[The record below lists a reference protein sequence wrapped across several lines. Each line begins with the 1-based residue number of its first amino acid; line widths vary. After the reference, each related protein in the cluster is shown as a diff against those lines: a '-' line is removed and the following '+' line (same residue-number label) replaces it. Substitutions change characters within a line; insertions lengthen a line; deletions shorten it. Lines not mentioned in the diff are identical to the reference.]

1 MATRDVIAFDRK
13 ARETRTVLSDTTLG
27 GKLKRNCHN
36 AESAYRCRVP
46 DASARDGG
54 PAGARVAV
62 GERVPRCGRALRMG
76 LTHAQAVRGTRALR
90 VHQPEL
96 CGRVSPRFPSL
107 VSALTRRNE
116 TRGSGALTL
125 SSLPPR
131 LASRRDCVRLRRFPS
146 TTTSRVS
153 SVTFGALAADAPG
166 ESSRRGPG
174 RADGGG
180 AALEDGRD
188 DDAAFRERAGERRRT
203 PSLRVALAGRAA
215 ADDDDLV
222 TCAHAVME
230 NGGGHDRENDVA
242 PGASPAPT
250 GDARLEASLKS
261 LRPSSRAVARHPWTR
276 RPSTAAR
283 QTARH
288 GEWLR
293 DAQVVSAVRVEAPRW
308 RLEDARG
315 NRVVMHDARSFGET
329 SDAARKNDWSLVVA
343 HDRFDAAGGGA
354 MHASGDGGGGGGSVS
369 GRILANLLDAN
380 LGLHVLGVRTRERI
394 LAPGTRLTAVG
405 EAVLE
410 RAPGDPS
417 SSNSKSSAAP
427 KSDDDALQVD
437 RESSYRVRFRKPSR
451 DFTSHTSHTRGAI
464 DAFTVTN
471 KSFDAFAGG
480 FGRAGNALRVL
491 SAACFVMGFGLSL
504 SRVVRA
510 RVVAGREKKFRQR
523 LAEAQAARAENGGP
537 TRL

>member
-1 MATRDVIAFDRK
+1 M
-13 ARETRTVLSDTTLG
+13 
-27 GKLKRNCHN
+27 
-36 AESAYRCRVP
+36 
-46 DASARDGG
+46 
-54 PAGARVAV
+54 
-62 GERVPRCGRALRMG
+62 
-76 LTHAQAVRGTRALR
+76 
-90 VHQPEL
+90 
-96 CGRVSPRFPSL
+96 
-107 VSALTRRNE
+107 
-116 TRGSGALTL
+116 
-125 SSLPPR
+125 
-131 LASRRDCVRLRRFPS
+131 RLREIPQYDDFARLE
-146 TTTSRVS
+146 RDLR
-153 SVTFGALAADAPG
+153 ALAAASGPG

-174 RADGGG
+174 RADGG

-188 DDAAFRERAGERRRT
+188 DAAFRERAVNRRT
-203 PSLRVALAGRAA
+203 PSLRVALVGRAA

-230 NGGGHDRENDVA
+230 NGGGHDRESDVA
-242 PGASPAPT
+242 PGSSPAPST
-250 GDARLEASLKS
+250 GDARLEASFEKKPLIS
-261 LRPSSRAVARHPWTR
+261 GTHLAPVRAIFVDATTEHHL
-276 RPSTAAR
+276 AR

-354 MHASGDGGGGGGSVS
+354 MHASGDGGGSGGGGSVS

-380 LGLHVLGVRTRERI
+380 LGLHVLGTRTRERI

-410 RAPGDPS
+410 RAPRPS
-417 SSNSKSSAAP
+417 ISSGS
-427 KSDDDALQVD
+427 KSDDDAFD
-437 RESSYRVRFRKPSR
+437 SSNASYRVRFRKPSR
-451 DFTSHTSHTRGAI
+451 DFTSDSSRTRRRDDAM

-471 KSFDAFAGG
+471 KSFDAFANG

-491 SAACFVMGFGLSL
+491 SAACFVLGFGLSL

-523 LAEAQAARAENGGP
+523 LAAAQAARAENGEPDASAYAAPGETCVVCLYSRATACYKECGHLVCCEVCAARMQRCP
-537 TRL
+537 LCRKKSAWMKVYRAGG

>member
-1 MATRDVIAFDRK
+1 M
-13 ARETRTVLSDTTLG
+13 
-27 GKLKRNCHN
+27 
-36 AESAYRCRVP
+36 
-46 DASARDGG
+46 
-54 PAGARVAV
+54 
-62 GERVPRCGRALRMG
+62 
-76 LTHAQAVRGTRALR
+76 
-90 VHQPEL
+90 
-96 CGRVSPRFPSL
+96 
-107 VSALTRRNE
+107 
-116 TRGSGALTL
+116 
-125 SSLPPR
+125 
-131 LASRRDCVRLRRFPS
+131 RLRKIPQYDDFARLE
-146 TTTSRVS
+146 RDLR
-153 SVTFGALAADAPG
+153 ALAADAPG

-188 DDAAFRERAGERRRT
+188 DDAAFRECAGERRRT
-203 PSLRVALAGRAA
+203 PSLRVALVGRAA

-250 GDARLEASLKS
+250 GDARLEASLKKK
-261 LRPSSRAVARHPWTR
+261 PSPSHLAPVRAIFVDATTEHHL
-276 RPSTAAR
+276 AR

-417 SSNSKSSAAP
+417 ISNSKSSSAP

-523 LAEAQAARAENGGP
+523 LAEAQAARAENGEPDASVAAPGETCVVCLYSRATACYKECGHLVCCEVCAARMQRCP
-537 TRL
+537 LCRKRSAWMKVYRAGG

>member
-1 MATRDVIAFDRK
+1 M
-13 ARETRTVLSDTTLG
+13 
-27 GKLKRNCHN
+27 
-36 AESAYRCRVP
+36 
-46 DASARDGG
+46 
-54 PAGARVAV
+54 
-62 GERVPRCGRALRMG
+62 
-76 LTHAQAVRGTRALR
+76 
-90 VHQPEL
+90 
-96 CGRVSPRFPSL
+96 
-107 VSALTRRNE
+107 
-116 TRGSGALTL
+116 
-125 SSLPPR
+125 
-131 LASRRDCVRLRRFPS
+131 RLREIPQYDDFARLE
-146 TTTSRVS
+146 RDLR
-153 SVTFGALAADAPG
+153 ALAAASGPG

-174 RADGGG
+174 RADGG

-188 DDAAFRERAGERRRT
+188 DAAFRERAVNRRT
-203 PSLRVALAGRAA
+203 PSLRVALVGRAA

-242 PGASPAPT
+242 PGSSPAPST
-250 GDARLEASLKS
+250 GDARLEASLKKKP
-261 LRPSSRAVARHPWTR
+261 LAGTHLAPVRAIFVDATTEHHL
-276 RPSTAAR
+276 AR

-293 DAQVVSAVRVEAPRW
+293 DAQVVSAARVEAPRW

-329 SDAARKNDWSLVVA
+329 SDAARKNEFLLSLVVA

-354 MHASGDGGGGGGSVS
+354 MHASGDGGNGGGSVS

-380 LGLHVLGVRTRERI
+380 LGLHVLGTRTRERI

-410 RAPGDPS
+410 PAPRPS
-417 SSNSKSSAAP
+417 ISGSKSNDRHAF
-427 KSDDDALQVD
+427 DASNAVS
-437 RESSYRVRFRKPSR
+437 EYRVRFRKPSR
-451 DFTSHTSHTRGAI
+451 DFTHSSRTRRDAI
-464 DAFTVTN
+464 DAFVVTN
-471 KSFDAFAGG
+471 KSFDAFANG

-491 SAACFVMGFGLSL
+491 SAACFVLGFGLSL

-523 LAEAQAARAENGGP
+523 LAAAQAARAENGEPDASVAAPGETCVVCLYSRATACYKECGHLVCCEVCAARMQRCP
-537 TRL
+537 LCRKKSAWMKVYRAGG

>member
-1 MATRDVIAFDRK
+1 M
-13 ARETRTVLSDTTLG
+13 
-27 GKLKRNCHN
+27 
-36 AESAYRCRVP
+36 
-46 DASARDGG
+46 
-54 PAGARVAV
+54 
-62 GERVPRCGRALRMG
+62 
-76 LTHAQAVRGTRALR
+76 
-90 VHQPEL
+90 
-96 CGRVSPRFPSL
+96 
-107 VSALTRRNE
+107 
-116 TRGSGALTL
+116 
-125 SSLPPR
+125 
-131 LASRRDCVRLRRFPS
+131 RLREIPQYDDFARLE
-146 TTTSRVS
+146 RDLR
-153 SVTFGALAADAPG
+153 ALAAASGPG

-174 RADGGG
+174 RADGG

-188 DDAAFRERAGERRRT
+188 DAAFRERAVNRRT
-203 PSLRVALAGRAA
+203 PSLRVALVGRAA

-242 PGASPAPT
+242 PGSSPAPST
-250 GDARLEASLKS
+250 GDARLEASLKKKP
-261 LRPSSRAVARHPWTR
+261 LAGTHLAPVRAIFVDATTEHHL
-276 RPSTAAR
+276 AR

-293 DAQVVSAVRVEAPRW
+293 DAQVVSAARVEAPRW

-329 SDAARKNDWSLVVA
+329 SDAARKNEFLLSLVVA

-354 MHASGDGGGGGGSVS
+354 MHASGDGGNGGGSVS

-380 LGLHVLGVRTRERI
+380 LGLHVLGTRTRERI

-410 RAPGDPS
+410 PAPRPS
-417 SSNSKSSAAP
+417 ISGS
-427 KSDDDALQVD
+427 KSDDRHAFDASNAVS
-437 RESSYRVRFRKPSR
+437 EYRVRFRKPSR
-451 DFTSHTSHTRGAI
+451 DFTHSSRTRRDAI
-464 DAFTVTN
+464 DAFVVTN
-471 KSFDAFAGG
+471 KSFDAFANG

-491 SAACFVMGFGLSL
+491 SAACFVLGFGLSL

-523 LAEAQAARAENGGP
+523 LAAAQAARAENGEPDASVAAPGETCVVCLYSRATACYKECGHLVCCEVCAARMQRCP
-537 TRL
+537 LCRKRSAWMKVYRAGG

>member
-1 MATRDVIAFDRK
+1 M
-13 ARETRTVLSDTTLG
+13 
-27 GKLKRNCHN
+27 
-36 AESAYRCRVP
+36 
-46 DASARDGG
+46 
-54 PAGARVAV
+54 
-62 GERVPRCGRALRMG
+62 
-76 LTHAQAVRGTRALR
+76 
-90 VHQPEL
+90 
-96 CGRVSPRFPSL
+96 
-107 VSALTRRNE
+107 
-116 TRGSGALTL
+116 
-125 SSLPPR
+125 
-131 LASRRDCVRLRRFPS
+131 RLRKIPQYDDFARLE
-146 TTTSRVS
+146 RDLR
-153 SVTFGALAADAPG
+153 ALAADAPG
-166 ESSRRGPG
+166 ESSWRT
-174 RADGGG
+174 DGG

-188 DDAAFRERAGERRRT
+188 DAAFLRKRAGERRRT
-203 PSLRVALAGRAA
+203 PSLRVALVGRAA

-250 GDARLEASLKS
+250 GDARLEASLKKK
-261 LRPSSRAVARHPWTR
+261 PSPSHLAPVRAIFVDATTEHHL
-276 RPSTAAR
+276 AR

-417 SSNSKSSAAP
+417 ISNSKSSSAP

-523 LAEAQAARAENGGP
+523 LAEAQAARAENGEPDASVAAPGETCVVCLYSRATACYKECGHLVCCEVCAARMQRCP
-537 TRL
+537 LCRKRSAWMKVYRAGG

>member
-1 MATRDVIAFDRK
+1 M
-13 ARETRTVLSDTTLG
+13 
-27 GKLKRNCHN
+27 
-36 AESAYRCRVP
+36 
-46 DASARDGG
+46 
-54 PAGARVAV
+54 
-62 GERVPRCGRALRMG
+62 
-76 LTHAQAVRGTRALR
+76 
-90 VHQPEL
+90 
-96 CGRVSPRFPSL
+96 
-107 VSALTRRNE
+107 
-116 TRGSGALTL
+116 
-125 SSLPPR
+125 
-131 LASRRDCVRLRRFPS
+131 RLREIPQYDDFARLE
-146 TTTSRVS
+146 RDLR
-153 SVTFGALAADAPG
+153 ALAAASGPG

-174 RADGGG
+174 RADGG
-180 AALEDGRD
+180 AALEDGLN
-188 DDAAFRERAGERRRT
+188 DDAAFRELREAVNRRT
-203 PSLRVALAGRAA
+203 PSLRVALVGRAA

-242 PGASPAPT
+242 RSGSSPTAASTPR
-250 GDARLEASLKS
+250 DARLEASLKKKKH
-261 LRPSSRAVARHPWTR
+261 LAPVRAIFVDATTEHHL
-276 RPSTAAR
+276 AR

-293 DAQVVSAVRVEAPRW
+293 DAQVVSAARVEAPRW

-354 MHASGDGGGGGGSVS
+354 MHASGDGGGSGGGSVS

-380 LGLHVLGVRTRERI
+380 LGLHVLGTRTRERI

-410 RAPGDPS
+410 RVDSPRRESTSGS
-417 SSNSKSSAAP
+417 
-427 KSDDDALQVD
+427 KSDDDDVFDAFD
-437 RESSYRVRFRKPSR
+437 SASYRVRFRKPSR
-451 DFTSHTSHTRGAI
+451 DFTHRSSHSTRRNAI

-471 KSFDAFAGG
+471 KSFDAFANG

-491 SAACFVMGFGLSL
+491 SAACFVLGFGLSL

-523 LAEAQAARAENGGP
+523 LAAAQAARAENGEPDASVAAPGETCVVCLYSRATACYKECGHLVCCEVCAARMQRCP
-537 TRL
+537 LCRKKSAWMKVYRAGG

>member
-1 MATRDVIAFDRK
+1 M
-13 ARETRTVLSDTTLG
+13 
-27 GKLKRNCHN
+27 
-36 AESAYRCRVP
+36 
-46 DASARDGG
+46 
-54 PAGARVAV
+54 
-62 GERVPRCGRALRMG
+62 
-76 LTHAQAVRGTRALR
+76 
-90 VHQPEL
+90 
-96 CGRVSPRFPSL
+96 
-107 VSALTRRNE
+107 
-116 TRGSGALTL
+116 
-125 SSLPPR
+125 
-131 LASRRDCVRLRRFPS
+131 RLREIPQYDDFARLE
-146 TTTSRVS
+146 RDLR
-153 SVTFGALAADAPG
+153 ALAAASGPG

-174 RADGGG
+174 RADGG

-188 DDAAFRERAGERRRT
+188 DAAFRERAVNRRT
-203 PSLRVALAGRAA
+203 PSLRVALVGRAA

-230 NGGGHDRENDVA
+230 NGGGHDRESDVA
-242 PGASPAPT
+242 PGSSPAPST
-250 GDARLEASLKS
+250 GDARLEASFEKKPLIS
-261 LRPSSRAVARHPWTR
+261 GTRLAPVRAIFVDATTEHHL
-276 RPSTAAR
+276 AR

-293 DAQVVSAVRVEAPRW
+293 DAQVVSAARVEAPRW

-354 MHASGDGGGGGGSVS
+354 MHASGDGGGSGGGSVS

-417 SSNSKSSAAP
+417 ISNSKSSSAP

-523 LAEAQAARAENGGP
+523 LAEAQAARAENGEPDASVAAPGETCVVCLYSRATACYKECGHLVCCEVCAARMQRCP
-537 TRL
+537 LCRKKSAWMKVYRAGG

>member
-1 MATRDVIAFDRK
+1 M
-13 ARETRTVLSDTTLG
+13 
-27 GKLKRNCHN
+27 
-36 AESAYRCRVP
+36 
-46 DASARDGG
+46 
-54 PAGARVAV
+54 
-62 GERVPRCGRALRMG
+62 
-76 LTHAQAVRGTRALR
+76 
-90 VHQPEL
+90 
-96 CGRVSPRFPSL
+96 
-107 VSALTRRNE
+107 
-116 TRGSGALTL
+116 
-125 SSLPPR
+125 
-131 LASRRDCVRLRRFPS
+131 RLREIPQYDDFARLE
-146 TTTSRVS
+146 RDLR
-153 SVTFGALAADAPG
+153 ALAAASGPG

-174 RADGGG
+174 RADGG

-188 DDAAFRERAGERRRT
+188 DAAFRERAVNRRT
-203 PSLRVALAGRAA
+203 PSLRVALVGRSA

-242 PGASPAPT
+242 PGSSPAPST
-250 GDARLEASLKS
+250 GDARLEASLKKKP
-261 LRPSSRAVARHPWTR
+261 LAGTHLAPVRAIFVDATTEHHL
-276 RPSTAAR
+276 AR

-293 DAQVVSAVRVEAPRW
+293 DAQVVSAARVEAPRW

-329 SDAARKNDWSLVVA
+329 SDAARKNEFLLSLVVA

-354 MHASGDGGGGGGSVS
+354 MHASGDGGNGGGSVS

-380 LGLHVLGVRTRERI
+380 LGLHVLGTRTRERI

-410 RAPGDPS
+410 PAPRPS
-417 SSNSKSSAAP
+417 ISGSKSNDRHAFDASSAV
-427 KSDDDALQVD
+427 S
-437 RESSYRVRFRKPSR
+437 EYRVRFRKPSR
-451 DFTSHTSHTRGAI
+451 DFTHSSRTRRDAI
-464 DAFTVTN
+464 DAFVVTN
-471 KSFDAFAGG
+471 KSFDAFANG

-491 SAACFVMGFGLSL
+491 SAACFVLGFGLSL

-523 LAEAQAARAENGGP
+523 LAEAQAARAENGEPDASVAAPGETCVVCLYSRATACYKECGHLVCCEVCAARMQRCP
-537 TRL
+537 LCRKRSAWMKVYRAGG

>member
-1 MATRDVIAFDRK
+1 M
-13 ARETRTVLSDTTLG
+13 
-27 GKLKRNCHN
+27 
-36 AESAYRCRVP
+36 
-46 DASARDGG
+46 
-54 PAGARVAV
+54 
-62 GERVPRCGRALRMG
+62 
-76 LTHAQAVRGTRALR
+76 
-90 VHQPEL
+90 
-96 CGRVSPRFPSL
+96 
-107 VSALTRRNE
+107 
-116 TRGSGALTL
+116 
-125 SSLPPR
+125 
-131 LASRRDCVRLRRFPS
+131 RLREIPQYDDFARLE
-146 TTTSRVS
+146 RDLR
-153 SVTFGALAADAPG
+153 ALAAASGPG

-174 RADGGG
+174 RADGG

-188 DDAAFRERAGERRRT
+188 DAAFRERAVNRRT
-203 PSLRVALAGRAA
+203 PSLRVALVGRAA

-242 PGASPAPT
+242 PGSSPAPST
-250 GDARLEASLKS
+250 GDARLEASLKKKP
-261 LRPSSRAVARHPWTR
+261 LAGTHLAPVRAIFVDATTEHHL
-276 RPSTAAR
+276 AR

-293 DAQVVSAVRVEAPRW
+293 DAQVVSAARVEAPRW

-329 SDAARKNDWSLVVA
+329 SDAARKNEFLLSLVVA

-354 MHASGDGGGGGGSVS
+354 MHASGDGGNGGGSVS

-380 LGLHVLGVRTRERI
+380 LGLHVLGTRTRERI

-410 RAPGDPS
+410 PAPRPS
-417 SSNSKSSAAP
+417 ISGS
-427 KSDDDALQVD
+427 KSDDRHAFDASNAVS
-437 RESSYRVRFRKPSR
+437 EYRVRFRKPSR
-451 DFTSHTSHTRGAI
+451 DFTHSSRTRRDAI
-464 DAFTVTN
+464 DAFVVTN
-471 KSFDAFAGG
+471 KSFDAFANG

-491 SAACFVMGFGLSL
+491 SAACFVLGFGLSL

-523 LAEAQAARAENGGP
+523 LAAAQAARAENGEPDASVAAPGETCVVCLYSRATACYKECGHLVCCEVCAARMQRCP
-537 TRL
+537 LCRKKSAWMKVYRAGG